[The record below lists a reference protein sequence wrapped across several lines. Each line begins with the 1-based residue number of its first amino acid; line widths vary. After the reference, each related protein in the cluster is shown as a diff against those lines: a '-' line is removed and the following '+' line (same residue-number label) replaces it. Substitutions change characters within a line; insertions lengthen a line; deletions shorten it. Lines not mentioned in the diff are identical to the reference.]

1 MHAADRRCSG
11 SPANRTH
18 PVSPACELKRDELFY
33 ASDEAMTIQR
43 APASAHV
50 TRLSFAC
57 NWIGGSHPVRIFQ
70 NTKRFTRV
78 AIGMALVAGVAG
90 PLTIAESV
98 EASAAPATPTCSTNQ
113 ITVAVEADS
122 GAYSAAG
129 NHAVPFAIINVGHAA
144 CSLEGYP
151 KLQFYPSYY
160 KGKSVK
166 VTDNGGGQILATVP
180 PRRIVIEPG
189 ATASFGINYGD
200 AYNQGD
206 PNGAP
211 CMTQSVTASLPVQ
224 PHPYSV
230 PFIVPLILNF
240 CFTDFHFGV
249 TSIQHGPIPR
259 TN

>member
-1 MHAADRRCSG
+1 MDRLGASRL
-11 SPANRTH
+11 AVQNRDLSC
-18 PVSPACELKRDELFY
+18 PRPGFEPRRDELFY
-33 ASDEAMTIQR
+33 TSNKATTIQR

-98 EASAAPATPTCSTNQ
+98 EASTAAATPTCSPNQ

-160 KGKSVK
+160 RGKSVK
-166 VTDNGGGQILATVP
+166 VTDNGGGQIFATVP

-211 CMTQSVTASLPVQ
+211 CMTQSVTALLPVQ
-224 PHPYSV
+224 PSV
-230 PFIVPLILNF
+230 LSAIHCSLESKFLFYGLPLWSDIN
-240 CFTDFHFGV
+240 TA
-249 TSIQHGPIPR
+249 R
-259 TN
+259 TNSKN